1 MSEGIT
7 FDPMGT
13 VTVTF
18 DDKGYVLG
26 RPRLRQY
33 QHHRDEIRF
42 LSTTAITKLE
52 EMQEK
57 LKTLKEDGPAFEKL
71 TTEMTAVSRSSFL
84 LTSVPWLISVFKDL
98 GVDPLPED
106 WDEWPAW
113 LAADQTIPTQIIDH
127 WRTVPLAPGA
137 KGTN

>member
-13 VTVTF
+13 VTVTLE
-18 DDKGYVLG
+18 DKAYVLG
-26 RPRLRQY
+26 RPKLRQY
-33 QHHRDEIRF
+33 RHHRDEIRT
-42 LSTTAITKLE
+42 LSKSAVSAFE

-57 LKTLKEDGPAFEKL
+57 LETLKGDAFEKL
-71 TTEMTAVSRSSFL
+71 STEITEVSRNSFL
-84 LTSVPWLISVFKDL
+84 LTSVPWLKAVFTDL
-98 GVDPLPED
+98 GDPLPDDED
-106 WDEWPAW
+106 DWPAW
-113 LAADQTIPTQIIDH
+113 LAADQTIPTQIIEH

>member
-13 VTVTF
+13 VTITLE
-18 DDKGYVLG
+18 DKAYVLG
-26 RPRLRQY
+26 RPKLRQY
-33 QHHRDEIRF
+33 RHHRDEIRT
-42 LSTTAITKLE
+42 LAATAVTKLE
-52 EMQEK
+52 EMQTK
-57 LKTLKEDGPAFEKL
+57 LETLKEDGPAFEKL
-71 TTEMTAVSRSSFL
+71 TEKITEVSRNSFL

-98 GVDPLPED
+98 GDPLPDD

>member
-18 DDKGYVLG
+18 EDKAYVLG
-26 RPRLRQY
+26 RPRLKQY
-33 QHHRDEIRF
+33 QHHRDEIRT
-42 LSTTAITKLE
+42 LAINAVAKLE
-52 EMQEK
+52 EMQTK
-57 LKTLKEDGPAFEKL
+57 LETLKEGAPAFEKL
-71 TTEMTAVSRSSFL
+71 TGEITAVSRNSFL
-84 LTSVPWLISVFKDL
+84 LVSVPWLKALFKDL
-98 GVDPLPED
+98 GDPLPED
-106 WDEWPAW
+106 EDEWPAW
-113 LAADQTIPTQIIDH
+113 LAADQTIPGQIIDH

>member
-13 VTVTF
+13 VTITL
-18 DDKGYVLG
+18 DDKAYVLS
-26 RPRLRQY
+26 RPKLRQFR
-33 QHHRDEIRF
+33 HHRDEIRT
-42 LSTTAITKLE
+42 LAATAVTKLE
-52 EMQEK
+52 EMQTK
-57 LKTLKEDGPAFEKL
+57 LGTLKEDGPAFEKL
-71 TTEMTAVSRSSFL
+71 TEKITEVSRNSFL

-98 GVDPLPED
+98 GDPLPDD